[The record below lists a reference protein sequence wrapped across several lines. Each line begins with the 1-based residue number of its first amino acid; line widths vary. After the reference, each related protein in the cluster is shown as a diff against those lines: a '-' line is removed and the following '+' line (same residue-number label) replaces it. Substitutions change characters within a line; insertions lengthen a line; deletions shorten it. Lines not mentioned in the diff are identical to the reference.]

1 MKSSLFRKMKASAI
15 VDCLCCCF
23 CRPLLPLLL
32 PLLATV
38 AGYRCFLVILPY
50 VTVNSPNRYGKFF
63 GEESYG
69 KTHDIGE
76 ELFFAVKTKIWS
88 HYRTLNWKTADDRRD
103 AREGRTMTLRGAHRT
118 CWYSTG
124 ILLVPIQ

>member
-1 MKSSLFRKMKASAI
+1 MKASAI
-15 VDCLCCCF
+15 VDCRCCCF
-23 CRPLLPLLL
+23 CRPFIT
-32 PLLATV
+32 AAFTVAFTV

-50 VTVNSPNRYGKFF
+50 DTVNSPNRYGKFF

-88 HYRTLNWKTADDRRD
+88 HYRTLSG
-103 AREGRTMTLRGAHRT
+103 EQRGAGEKRNPFVVAS
-118 CWYSTG
+118 WFAVAEVRSE
-124 ILLVPIQ
+124 VARQ